1 MTKAGLYLVR
11 GMGDPVR
18 RALGVGGENR
28 ARSLSSAGSRAAS
41 PSPHPHTTCVRAC
54 VCECVCVCVCVCVC
68 TWERDAHVL
77 FLVRGRR
84 TMIPHWRRKS
94 LCTKLV

>member
-11 GMGDPVR
+11 GMGDPMR

-41 PSPHPHTTCVRAC
+41 PSPHPHTTCVRAS
-54 VCECVCVCVCVCVC
+54 VCVCVCVCVC
-68 TWERDAHVL
+68 MYLGAGCTCALSCQGKKDHD
-77 FLVRGRR
+77 
-84 TMIPHWRRKS
+84 PS
-94 LCTKLV
+94 LEKEFTLYQTGLAS